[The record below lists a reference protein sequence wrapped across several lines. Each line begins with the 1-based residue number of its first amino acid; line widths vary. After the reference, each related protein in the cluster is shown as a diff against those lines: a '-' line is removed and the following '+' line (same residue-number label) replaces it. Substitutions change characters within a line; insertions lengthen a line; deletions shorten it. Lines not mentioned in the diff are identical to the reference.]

1 MSKSRPDMVVTTK
14 RTFFISFIWNEDES
28 VRVASPAYITITK
41 NSAKIAKRRLSKANE
56 KL

>member
-1 MSKSRPDMVVTTK
+1 MPKSRPDMVVTTK

-41 NSAKIAKRRLSKANE
+41 NNTKIAKRRLSKANE